1 MFESLSEEIDVLLKQ
16 LSDVNEKM
24 NEISIAN
31 PTMAT
36 PALVH
41 TLQRHR
47 DILQDYT
54 QEFRKTQNN
63 LKSRKE
69 REELLQGV
77 KKEIECVKD
86 HINHHSR
93 VIIFASICVLKLLLY
108 NLTF

>member
-1 MFESLSEEIDVLLKQ
+1 MLLFFQSNRESDTTPLLSGGGHMFESLSEELDVLLRK
-16 LSDVNEKM
+16 LTDVNEKM
-24 NEISIAN
+24 GDISTEN
-31 PTMAT
+31 PAMAT

-77 KKEIECVKD
+77 KKEIE
-86 HINHHSR
+86 
-93 VIIFASICVLKLLLY
+93 
-108 NLTF
+108 